1 VKDQFATLVQEPYR
15 KYADEVVHALNEI
28 TDETVKS
35 KGNRDWTL
43 AVKHKLGELGEQNGF
58 STCASGCRDR
68 EYDAEWLYD
77 LVWYKNNFNDGKGHD
92 RRLTE
97 VPLVME
103 IEWSPDF
110 LQIRYDFEKLL
121 VANAPIKAMVFWNEN
136 AFEGLEDGI
145 KKYKNGVASIYILA
159 CYVGE
164 KVPAF
169 NIRTFKTDDTGR
181 ITEFTGQ

>member
-1 VKDQFATLVQEPYR
+1 MVQELYKR
-15 KYADEVVHALNEI
+15 YAREVIQALFQI

-35 KGNRDWTL
+35 KGNMDWTL
-43 AVKHKLGELGEQNGF
+43 AIKYKLGELGKENGF

-77 LVWYKNNFNDGKGHD
+77 LIWYKNNFEDGKSHE

-121 VANAPIKAMVFWNEN
+121 VANAPIKVMAFWNDG
-136 AFEGLEDGI
+136 AFEKLQDGI
-145 KKYKNGVASIYILA
+145 EKYKNGVPSIYILA
-159 CYVGE
+159 CYVGDR
-164 KVPAF
+164 VPAF
-169 NIRTFKTDDTGR
+169 NIKSFRKEWRCERHDHR
-181 ITEFTGQ
+181 VN